1 MSSMRMR
8 CHLAF
13 NGKAVEANIGETLI
27 DAALGGSML
36 IPHDCRSGQC
46 QSCRVTVV
54 SGSVDDRGTAYGRTV
69 LACQATVSGN
79 AGIEFEELPMPV
91 KRTGAIT
98 EINLLSPEIVEVVMT
113 TTVPLEYRP
122 GQYIRLKLSGFPA
135 REFSPTCRL
144 DGSSKDLELVF
155 HIRRLPDG
163 LVSRELGQAI
173 KPGHDAHVQGPFGQ
187 SYLHEGDGPLILISG
202 GAGWAPI
209 WALARSAR
217 RNQRERE
224 LIVIAGG
231 RDATDLYMRPA
242 LEWLMDDGVREVV
255 ATSPTGGS
263 GGVRRGLPTHYVPL
277 LGLEDT
283 VHVAGPIG
291 LVDAVKSKALY
302 ANARCFAD
310 PFLASSQSASL
321 FDRIAR
327 KWRSLDVLPRQHA

>member
-1 MSSMRMR
+1 MPKLPCDGR
-8 CHLAF
+8 F
-13 NGKAVEANIGETLI
+13 
-27 DAALGGSML
+27 
-36 IPHDCRSGQC
+36 
-46 QSCRVTVV
+46 
-54 SGSVDDRGTAYGRTV
+54 GSVDDRGTAYGRTV

-79 AGIEFEELPMPV
+79 VGIEFEELPMPV

-173 KPGHDAHVQGPFGQ
+173 KPGHGAHVQGPFGQ

-263 GGVRRGLPTHYVPL
+263 VG
-277 LGLEDT
+277 
-283 VHVAGPIG
+283 
-291 LVDAVKSKALY
+291 
-302 ANARCFAD
+302 
-310 PFLASSQSASL
+310 
-321 FDRIAR
+321 
-327 KWRSLDVLPRQHA
+327 

>member
-79 AGIEFEELPMPV
+79 VGIEFEELPMPV

-135 REFSPTCRL
+135 RESVRPA
-144 DGSSKDLELVF
+144 GSTGRARTSSSSF
-155 HIRRLPDG
+155 T
-163 LVSRELGQAI
+163 
-173 KPGHDAHVQGPFGQ
+173 
-187 SYLHEGDGPLILISG
+187 SG
-202 GAGWAPI
+202 GCRTGSFRGSWARLSSPGT
-209 WALARSAR
+209 AR
-217 RNQRERE
+217 
-224 LIVIAGG
+224 
-231 RDATDLYMRPA
+231 MC
-242 LEWLMDDGVREVV
+242 
-255 ATSPTGGS
+255 
-263 GGVRRGLPTHYVPL
+263 RGP
-277 LGLEDT
+277 
-283 VHVAGPIG
+283 
-291 LVDAVKSKALY
+291 
-302 ANARCFAD
+302 
-310 PFLASSQSASL
+310 SASPI
-321 FDRIAR
+321 FTRATG
-327 KWRSLDVLPRQHA
+327 RSS

>member
-1 MSSMRMR
+1 MRMR
-8 CHLAF
+8 FQLAF

-79 AGIEFEELPMPV
+79 AGIEFEELPLPV
-91 KRTGAIT
+91 KRTGVIT
-98 EINLLSPEIVEVVMT
+98 EINSLSPEIVEVVMT
-113 TTVPLEYRP
+113 TSSPLEFRP
-122 GQYIRLKLSGFPA
+122 GQYVRLKFSGFPA

-144 DGSSKDLELVF
+144 DGSCKDVELVF

-163 LVSRELGQAI
+163 LVSRELGYAI
-173 KPGHDAHVQGPFGQ
+173 RPGHGAHVQGPFGQ
-187 SYLHEGDGPLILISG
+187 AYLRQGEGPLILISG

-209 WALARSAR
+209 WSLARSAR
-217 RNQRERE
+217 QHQRERE
-224 LIVIAGG
+224 LIVIAGS
-231 RDATDLYMRPA
+231 RDAANLYMRPA
-242 LEWLMDDGVREVV
+242 LDWLIDDGVREVI
-255 ATSPTGGS
+255 ATSETGAS
-263 GGVRRGLPTHYVPL
+263 PAVRRGLPTLYVPL

-283 VHVAGPIG
+283 VHVAGPTR
-291 LVDAVKSKALY
+291 LVDAVKTKALC

-310 PFLASSQSASL
+310 PFLASSQAASL
-321 FDRIAR
+321 MDKIAR
-327 KWRSLDVLPRQHA
+327 KWRSLELVARHDA